1 MKPLDPPCNEW
12 KPALVGLLDG
22 ELPTAER
29 TALEAHVASCSGCR
43 ADLAELQATSAFLRR
58 QEPVEPRRN
67 LWEPLPATEAPF
79 HHHAAPSRRRFPFIF
94 GGRLRDALLP
104 AGLGA
109 ALAAAAVA
117 CIFHVR
123 TPASP
128 AAHEVRAL
136 AADVA
141 ELRAELARTE
151 AALVAARKLVSAPTA
166 STTQATAPAAAP
178 ATTSPRVADD
188 ALLAEISRRITD
200 SEARQDA
207 KFLFTT
213 DQLARSLSLQRRDDL
228 AEIERDLRDVRAE
241 TFQALV
247 TTHERLDRLA
257 RPAVLDA
264 PALEPDLPVT
274 RDESRSNT
282 AGGGGKPKDERLE
295 PRW

>member
-1 MKPLDPPCNEW
+1 MKPLDPPCIKW

-22 ELPTAER
+22 ELTAAER
-29 TALEAHVASCSGCR
+29 TALEAHVASCPGCH
-43 ADLAELQATSAFLRR
+43 ADLADLQAMSAFLRR

-67 LWEPLPATEAPF
+67 LWERISDTEAPF
-79 HHHAAPSRRRFPFIF
+79 RHHAAPSRRRVPFVF

-123 TPASP
+123 PPASP
-128 AAHEVRAL
+128 ASNEVRAL

-151 AALVAARKLVSAPTA
+151 AALVAARELAAAPAA
-166 STTQATAPAAAP
+166 STTQAPAATAPA
-178 ATTSPRVADD
+178 SMSSRVVDD
-188 ALLAEISRRITD
+188 AFLAEINRRIAD

-228 AEIERDLRDVRAE
+228 AEIDRDLRDVRAE

-257 RPAVLDA
+257 RPAVLDD

>member
-1 MKPLDPPCNEW
+1 MKPLDPPCIDW

-22 ELPTAER
+22 ELTPAER
-29 TALEAHVASCSGCR
+29 SALEAHVASCSGCR
-43 ADLAELQATSAFLRR
+43 ADLAELQATSAFLRQ

-67 LWEPLPATEAPF
+67 LWEPLPESRAPF
-79 HHHAAPSRRRFPFIF
+79 RRPAVLSPRRVRFVL
-94 GGRLRDALLP
+94 GGRFRDALLP

-123 TPASP
+123 PP
-128 AAHEVRAL
+128 AAEVRAL

-141 ELRAELARTE
+141 HLRAELVRTE
-151 AALVAARKLVSAPTA
+151 AALAAARSTVAAAPA
-166 STTQATAPAAAP
+166 GSLSRPPAATAPAAPSTRA
-178 ATTSPRVADD
+178 ADD
-188 ALLAEISRRITD
+188 AFLAEISRRIAE

-213 DQLARSLSLQRRDDL
+213 DQLARSLSMQRRDDM
-228 AEIERDLRDVRAE
+228 AEIDRDLRDVRAE

-257 RPAVLDA
+257 RPAVLG

-274 RDESRSNT
+274 RDESRANT
-282 AGGGGKPKDERLE
+282 TGGGGKPKDERLE